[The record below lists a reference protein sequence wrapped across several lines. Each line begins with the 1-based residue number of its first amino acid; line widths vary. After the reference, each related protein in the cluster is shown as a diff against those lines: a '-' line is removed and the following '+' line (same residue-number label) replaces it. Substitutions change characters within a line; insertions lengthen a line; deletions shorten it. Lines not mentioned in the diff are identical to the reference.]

1 MAGESPERGR
11 WICVDGVEGV
21 GKTTIAR
28 ALADAY
34 GAHLAPE
41 FSAASFGRALADAVR
56 ETPHLIAASGIGQS
70 LVFLG
75 DFYEVHA
82 SAVAPLVAAG
92 ATVVSDRGYLSK
104 YAYQDV
110 VLGADLGETAA
121 RELLD
126 GVFRHLPT
134 PDLTLHLVAPRGV
147 LRERLVARDGYCDDA
162 RLAFMERAHRAA
174 LRRSAG
180 TPALRVTTIDAG
192 RSPRA
197 VLSDAVAAVAAL
209 GPPTRHSRTP

>member
-1 MAGESPERGR
+1 MADDPGRRGR

-28 ALADAY
+28 TLARAT

-41 FSAASFGRALADAVR
+41 FSAASFGRALDRAVR
-56 ETPHLIAASGIGQS
+56 SAPHVIAASGVGQS

-110 VLGADLGETAA
+110 VLTDELGETAA

-134 PDLTLHLVAPRGV
+134 PDLTLHLVAPWHVVRD
-147 LRERLVARDGYCDDA
+147 RLLARDGECDDA
-162 RLAFMERAHRAA
+162 RLSFMARAHRAA
-174 LRRSAG
+174 SRRSTR

-192 RSPRA
+192 RSPDA
-197 VLSDAVAAVAAL
+197 VLSDAVRAVA
-209 GPPTRHSRTP
+209 GPGSPTRHR